1 MCQKYLSIAVKPKRL
16 NMIHP
21 VHSFRHYAEFRIMP
35 SDFPKA
41 LVFGLFA
48 KYYSA

>member
-1 MCQKYLSIAVKPKRL
+1 MALPAKRL
-16 NMIHP
+16 KQINP

-35 SDFPKA
+35 SDFLKA
-41 LVFGLFA
+41 LVVGLFA